1 MFPTRAEEPAP
12 TFWLSANKMR
22 WGNRAVKLS
31 RFLERIMPHIC
42 IILSLDILVL
52 FVIDRF
58 NTAMAFI
65 NNDITKWMLCV
76 LTVISII
83 TSLML
88 YSRQRKDND

>member
-1 MFPTRAEEPAP
+1 
-12 TFWLSANKMR
+12 
-22 WGNRAVKLS
+22 VKLS